1 MKRIILLAALFATLG
16 FTAQAQSF
24 IIPKGGVVF
33 SNYKSTGSGIEG
45 RTGFVGGLGLSIPV
59 TSDNFFAIQPEIL
72 YIQKG
77 AKFNTNLSTTRV
89 GDTYINYLELP
100 VLAKINFGGE
110 SFRLYVNG
118 GPSVSYALFGKTNNT
133 DIEFGDGADVSFNN
147 RIDLGLQ
154 FGGGIGFKAGPGD
167 ILLDARYGLGLSNL
181 LDQPVAGGDSEL
193 QNRVYTFTIGY
204 AIPLGGR

>member
-1 MKRIILLAALFATLG
+1 MKKIVLLTALVITLG
-16 FTAQAQSF
+16 FAANAQSF
-24 IIPKGGVVF
+24 IIPKGGVVL
-33 SNYKSTGSGIEG
+33 SNFKDTGSGIEG
-45 RTGFVGGLGLSIPV
+45 RTGFVGGLGFSIPV
-59 TSDNFFAIQPEIL
+59 TADNFFAIQPELL

-77 AKFNTNLSTTRV
+77 AKFNSNLSTTRV
-89 GDTYINYLELP
+89 GDTYINYFELP

-118 GPSVSYALFGKTNNT
+118 GPSVSYALFGRTNNT

-167 ILLDARYGLGLSNL
+167 ILLDARYGLGMSNL
-181 LDQPVAGGDSEL
+181 LDEPIAGTDNEL
-193 QNRVYTFTIGY
+193 QNRVYAFTIGY

>member
-1 MKRIILLAALFATLG
+1 MKKIVLLTALVFTLG
-16 FTAQAQSF
+16 FAANAQSY

-33 SNYKSTGSGIEG
+33 SNYKNTGSGIEG

-59 TSDNFFAIQPEIL
+59 TSDNFFTIQPELL

-77 AKFNTNLSTTRV
+77 AKFATNLATTRV
-89 GDTYINYLELP
+89 GDTYINYFELP

-110 SFRLYVNG
+110 SFKLYVNG

-154 FGGGIGFKAGPGD
+154 FGGGIGIKAGPGD

-181 LDQPVAGGDSEL
+181 LDDPIAGTDNEL
-193 QNRVYTFTIGY
+193 QNRVFAFTVGY